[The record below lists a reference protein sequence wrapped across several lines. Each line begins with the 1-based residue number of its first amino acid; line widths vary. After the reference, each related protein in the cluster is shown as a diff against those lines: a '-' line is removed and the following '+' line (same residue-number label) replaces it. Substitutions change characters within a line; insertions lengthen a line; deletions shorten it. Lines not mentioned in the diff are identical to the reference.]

1 MEPAEPTTSKKQSQK
16 EPGEKKDPEKS
27 TAIID
32 RGLPGMVFCQKLHS
46 RTGAGGIFAKSKRG
60 KRGPKIAFTHR
71 TARLKG
77 PQEAPWG
84 DLGSPWGA
92 LWGTL
97 GGPWGALRGP
107 RGTLGHQFLQTGAL
121 RKSLVLR
128 YKWIHLDCLSASG
141 GTIRGDVLDQSWP
154 PKTARRQEGRP
165 RQREDDRWEPKGAHE
180 PPQGAQRRPRHVL
193 AILVSGP
200 WAQWGGP

>member
-1 MEPAEPTTSKKQSQK
+1 MQNQRD
-16 EPGEKKDPEKS
+16 EKR
-27 TAIID
+27 A
-32 RGLPGMVFCQKLHS
+32 
-46 RTGAGGIFAKSKRG
+46 
-60 KRGPKIAFTHR
+60 PKIALDQGTS
-71 TARLKG
+71 RLKG
-77 PQEAPWG
+77 PQGAPWG

-121 RKSLVLR
+121 RKSLVLL
-128 YKWIHLDCLSASG
+128 YKWIHLGSLRASG

-154 PKTARRQEGRP
+154 PKTARRQQGRP

-193 AILVSGP
+193 AHLVSGP
-200 WAQWGGP
+200 WAQWGGPLDMIYQGRRKRGRGKGKGKIGRRDLY